1 VSYYEDFL
9 NGKRISHAAAGFSDA
24 RSIQLN
30 KNLFDWQRDLVHWA
44 LRVGRADLWCDC
56 GLGKT
61 IMSLDW
67 ARVVHERTNKSVLI
81 LTPLA
86 VALQTKHEGEK
97 FGIEVTVCKSG
108 ADVRPGINVA
118 NYERLDKFT
127 PEQFGALVCDEVS
140 ILKSYE
146 GSTRK
151 AITDFAAR
159 LPYRLGASA
168 TPAPNDFMELG
179 TQSEFVGSLTRS
191 EMLATFF
198 VHDGGETSKWRLKRH
213 AVKEYFEWISKW
225 AAFVR
230 KPSDLGYSDVGFV
243 LPPLNIIH
251 HTVESQPA
259 EGDLFTVEA
268 RTLNERRG
276 ARRASMDA
284 RIGKA
289 ADLAV
294 SNKEAWVV
302 WCGLNSEST
311 ALTKE
316 IPDAV
321 EVTGSMSIEEKEENL
336 EAFSSGQARVVVT
349 KGSIAGFGLN
359 WQHCRNMTLFPDDSW
374 ERYFQQTRRCWR
386 FGQTLPVNVHVIAS
400 QAEGAVVQNIKR
412 KEADAERMAE
422 GMVVHMKDLMR
433 AEVVGVRTGGVNSES
448 DLATGEGWAVHLGD
462 CISVLG
468 AMPDE
473 SVGYSIFSPP
483 FASLYTYSDA
493 LADMGNCRTHDE
505 FYEHM
510 RFMVPE
516 LFRVL
521 QPGRNLSFHCMNLPA
536 SKERDGFIGI
546 HDFRG
551 HLIRIFQDVGFIFH
565 SEVCIWKDPVTAM
578 QRTKAIG
585 LLYKQLRKDSTIS
598 RQGIPDYLVTMR
610 KPGLN
615 AEPVTKVSPPPGG
628 HVPPNGFTVQEW
640 QKYASPVWDDI
651 NPSDTLQRESA
662 REQEDERHICPL
674 QLEVIRRG
682 VRLWTNPGDV
692 VLDPFAGIGSTGYV
706 ALGMGRQFLGAELK
720 RSYWEQAVANLKVA
734 HHVPMPLFAEAPENE
749 TSVPSQAT
757 RDAIA
762 QCVSE
767 QASCAKSFPDP
778 GAIHGAEDW
787 VKEEVILRLE
797 SGASILSFDADP
809 PLLPANTSETRG

>member
-1 VSYYEDFL
+1 
-9 NGKRISHAAAGFSDA
+9 
-24 RSIQLN
+24 
-30 KNLFDWQRDLVHWA
+30 
-44 LRVGRADLWCDC
+44 
-56 GLGKT
+56 
-61 IMSLDW
+61 MSLDW
-67 ARVVHERTNKSVLI
+67 ARVVNERTNKNVLI

-97 FGIEVTVCKSG
+97 FGIGVTVCKSA
-108 ADVRPGINVA
+108 ADMKPGINVA
-118 NYERLDKFT
+118 NYERLSKFN
-127 PEQFGALVCDEVS
+127 PDDFGGMVCDEVS

-151 AITDFAAR
+151 AITDFSSR
-159 LPYRLGASA
+159 IPYRLGASA

-213 AVKEYFEWISKW
+213 AEDEFWKWISTW
-225 AAFVR
+225 AVYIR
-230 KPSDLGYSDVGFV
+230 KPSDLGYSDAGFV
-243 LPPLNIIH
+243 LPPLNIH
-251 HTVESQPA
+251 YHALESKPA

-276 ARRASMDA
+276 ARRASMDE

-289 ADLAV
+289 ADLAL

-302 WCGLNSEST
+302 WCGLNAESES
-311 ALTKE
+311 LTKE

-321 EVTGSMSIEEKEENL
+321 EVTGSMSIDAKEEAL
-336 EAFSSGQARVVVT
+336 EAFSAGQARVIVT
-349 KGSIAGFGLN
+349 KGSLAGFGLN

-374 ERYFQQTRRCWR
+374 ERYYQQTRRCWR
-386 FGQTLPVNVHVIAS
+386 FGQKHEVNVHVIAS
-400 QAEGAVVQNIKR
+400 QAEGSVVQNIKR

-422 GMVVHMKDLMR
+422 RIVVHMKDLMR
-433 AEVVGVRTGGVNSES
+433 AEVAGVRTGGVNSES
-448 DLATGEGWAVHLGD
+448 ALATGEGWAVHLGD
-462 CISVLG
+462 CIGVLG
-468 AMPDE
+468 GMPDE

-493 LADMGNCRTHDE
+493 LADMGNCGSHEE
-505 FYEHM
+505 FYQHM
-510 RFMVPE
+510 RFLVPE

-521 QPGRNLSFHCMNLPA
+521 QAGRNLSFHCMNLPA

-551 HLIRIFQDVGFIFH
+551 NLIRIFQEAGFIFH

-615 AEPVTKVSPPPGG
+615 AEPITKVAPPVGSTKTHG
-628 HVPPNGFTVQEW
+628 HKVQPNQFTVQEW

-682 VRLWTNPGDV
+682 IRLWTNPGDV
-692 VLDPFAGIGSTGYV
+692 VLDPFTGIGSTGYV
-706 ALGMGRQFLGAELK
+706 ALGMGRKFLGAELK
-720 RSYWEQAVANLKVA
+720 RSYFDQAVANLKVA
-734 HHVPMPLFAEAPENE
+734 HHVTMPLFAGDPQTEHSDADQ
-749 TSVPSQAT
+749 ST

-762 QCVSE
+762 RCIAE
-767 QASCAKSFPDP
+767 QNQAREI
-778 GAIHGAEDW
+778 IHTPEGKLWAEDW
-787 VKEEVILRLE
+787 VKEEVLIRLE
-797 SGASILSFDADP
+797 SGNEITNFEPVASGEQR
-809 PLLPANTSETRG
+809 ETRG

>member
-1 VSYYEDFL
+1 MKYSDFL
-9 NGKRISHAAAGFSDA
+9 SGKRVAHEAAGFPNA
-24 RSIQLN
+24 REIKLN
-30 KNLFDWQRDLVHWA
+30 RHLFDWQRDLVHWA

-67 ARVVHERTNKSVLI
+67 ARVVYEQTNRNVLI

-86 VALQTKHEGEK
+86 VALQTKQEGEK
-97 FGIEVTVCKSG
+97 FGIEVNVCKSG
-108 ADVRPGINVA
+108 QDVKPGINVA
-118 NYERLDKFT
+118 NYERLEKFS
-127 PEQFGALVCDEVS
+127 PDAFGGLVCDEVS

-146 GSTRK
+146 GATRL
-151 AITDFAAR
+151 AITDFAAK

-198 VHDGGETSKWRLKRH
+198 VHDGGETSKWRIKRH
-213 AVKEYFEWISKW
+213 AEEEFWKWISTW
-225 AAFVR
+225 AVYVR
-230 KPSDLGYSDVGFV
+230 KPSDLGYSDEGFV
-243 LPPLNIIH
+243 LPPLRVH
-251 HTVESQPA
+251 HHIVESQPA

-276 ARRASMDA
+276 ARRASIED
-284 RIGKA
+284 R
-289 ADLAV
+289 LAKV
-294 SNKEAWVV
+294 VELVCSNDEAWVV
-302 WCGLNSEST
+302 WVGLNAESE
-311 ALTKE
+311 ALAKA
-316 IPDAV
+316 IRGAV
-321 EVTGSMSIEEKEENL
+321 EITGAMSIEAKEEAL
-336 EAFSSGQARVVVT
+336 EAFSGGQARVAVT

-386 FGQTLPVNVHVIAS
+386 YGQKYPVHVHVIAS

-412 KEADAERMAE
+412 KESDAERMAE
-422 GMVVHMKDLMR
+422 RIVIYMKDLMK
-433 AEVVGVRTGGVNSES
+433 AEIVGIRTGGAEAEAASVK
-448 DLATGEGWAVHLGD
+448 GKGWRAVLGD
-462 CISVLG
+462 CVESLKRE
-468 AMPDE
+468 PDE
-473 SVGYSIFSPP
+473 SVHYSVFSPP

-493 LADMGNCRTHDE
+493 LADMGNCRTHEE
-505 FYEHM
+505 FYGHM
-510 RFMVPE
+510 RFLVPE
-516 LFRVL
+516 LFRTL
-521 QPGRNLSFHCMNLPA
+521 RPGRNLSFHCMNLPA

-551 HLIRIFQDVGFIFH
+551 ALIRIFQEAGFIFH

-610 KPGLN
+610 KPGINL
-615 AEPVTKVSPPPGG
+615 EPVTKVAPPVGSTKTHG
-628 HVPPNGFTVQEW
+628 HKIQPNEFPVSEW
-640 QKYASPVWDDI
+640 QEYASPVWMDI

-674 QLEVIRRG
+674 QLEVIRRAI
-682 VRLWTNPGDV
+682 RLWSNPGDL

-706 ALGMGRQFLGAELK
+706 AIQMGREFLGLELK
-720 RSYWEQAVANLKVA
+720 RSYWDQAIANLKTAHQVSGSLFDIVA
-734 HHVPMPLFAEAPENE
+734 AEAE
-749 TSVPSQAT
+749 
-757 RDAIA
+757 
-762 QCVSE
+762 
-767 QASCAKSFPDP
+767 
-778 GAIHGAEDW
+778 
-787 VKEEVILRLE
+787 
-797 SGASILSFDADP
+797 
-809 PLLPANTSETRG
+809 